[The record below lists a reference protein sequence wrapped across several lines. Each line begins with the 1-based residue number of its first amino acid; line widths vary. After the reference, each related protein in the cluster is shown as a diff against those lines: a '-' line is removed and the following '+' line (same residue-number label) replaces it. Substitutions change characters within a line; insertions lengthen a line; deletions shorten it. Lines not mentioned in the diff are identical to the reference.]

1 MMADKEKKVTQDSKV
16 DKATTDES
24 AAAAKIAKAAKGNNK
39 SDKPSFFTRAG
50 KGTKKFIKDFKGE
63 CKKIVWPDAKTVLKS
78 TGIVLLVV
86 AIVAIVVGVIDLGLS
101 SGVKGLK
108 HLALG
113 EDTTVESTTDEHEGH
128 DHDHDHAEGEE
139 SKEDKKDS
147 EEESDKAEAEQTTED
162 KADDTTAE
170 SAE

>member
-24 AAAAKIAKAAKGNNK
+24 AAAAKVAKAAKGNKK
-39 SDKPSFFTRAG
+39 SDKPSFFTRAS
-50 KGTKKFIKDFKGE
+50 KGTKKFVKDFKGE

-86 AIVAIVVGVIDLGLS
+86 AIVSIVVGVIDLGLS

-108 HLALG
+108 NLALG
-113 EDTTVESTTDEHEGH
+113 EETTIESTETADEHEGH
-128 DHDHDHAEGEE
+128 DHGDEETDEDEG
-139 SKEDKKDS
+139 S
-147 EEESDKAEAEQTTED
+147 EEETTEAKAEESTED
-162 KADDTTAE
+162 KAEDTTAE

>member
-108 HLALG
+108 NLALG
-113 EDTTVESTTDEHEGH
+113 EETTVESTTDEHEGH
-128 DHDHDHAEGEE
+128 DHAEGEE
-139 SKEDKKDS
+139 SEDGKKDS

>member
-1 MMADKEKKVTQDSKV
+1 MADKEKKVTQDSKV

-113 EDTTVESTTDEHEGH
+113 EDTTVESTVDEHEG
-128 DHDHDHAEGEE
+128 HDHAEGEE

-147 EEESDKAEAEQTTED
+147 EEESDKAEADQTTED
-162 KADDTTAE
+162 KADDEAAE

>member
-1 MMADKEKKVTQDSKV
+1 MMADKENKVTQNSKV
-16 DKATTDES
+16 EKATTDES
-24 AAAAKIAKAAKGNNK
+24 AAAAKVAKAAKGNKK
-39 SDKPSFFTRAG
+39 SDKPSFFTRAS
-50 KGTKKFIKDFKGE
+50 KGTKKFVKDFKGE

-108 HLALG
+108 NLALG
-113 EDTTVESTTDEHEGH
+113 ETTTVESTENHDGH
-128 DHDHDHAEGEE
+128 DHDHEDEG
-139 SKEDKKDS
+139 S
-147 EEESDKAEAEQTTED
+147 EEETTKAAAEESTED
-162 KADDTTAE
+162 KAEDEAAE

>member
-1 MMADKEKKVTQDSKV
+1 MADKEKKFTQDSKV

-24 AAAAKIAKAAKGNNK
+24 AAAAKVAKAAKGNKK

-50 KGTKKFIKDFKGE
+50 KGTKKFVKDFKGE

-108 HLALG
+108 NLALG
-113 EDTTVESTTDEHEGH
+113 EETTVESTEGTTEEH
-128 DHDHDHAEGEE
+128 DHDHEGEE
-139 SKEDKKDS
+139 TAEDEGS
-147 EEESDKAEAEQTTED
+147 EEETTEAKAEESTED
-162 KADDTTAE
+162 KAEDTTAE

>member
-1 MMADKEKKVTQDSKV
+1 MADKENKVTQDSKV

-24 AAAAKIAKAAKGNNK
+24 AAAAKVAKAAKGNKK

-86 AIVAIVVGVIDLGLS
+86 AIVSIVVGVIDLGLS

-108 HLALG
+108 NLALG
-113 EDTTVESTTDEHEGH
+113 EETTVETTETADEHEGH
-128 DHDHDHAEGEE
+128 DHGDETAEDEG
-139 SKEDKKDS
+139 S
-147 EEESDKAEAEQTTED
+147 EEETTEAVAEESTED
-162 KADDTTAE
+162 KAEDETAE

>member
-24 AAAAKIAKAAKGNNK
+24 AAAAKVAKAAKGNKK

-86 AIVAIVVGVIDLGLS
+86 AIVSIVVGVIDLGLS

-108 HLALG
+108 NLALG
-113 EDTTVESTTDEHEGH
+113 EETTIESTETADEHEGH
-128 DHDHDHAEGEE
+128 DHGDEETDEDEG
-139 SKEDKKDS
+139 S
-147 EEESDKAEAEQTTED
+147 EEETTEAKAEESTED
-162 KADDTTAE
+162 KAEDTTAASE
-170 SAE
+170 E

>member
-1 MMADKEKKVTQDSKV
+1 MADKEKKVTQDSKV

-24 AAAAKIAKAAKGNNK
+24 AAAAKVAKAAKGNKK

-50 KGTKKFIKDFKGE
+50 KGTKKFVKDFKGE

-108 HLALG
+108 NLALG
-113 EDTTVESTTDEHEGH
+113 EETTVENTEGTTEEH
-128 DHDHDHAEGEE
+128 DHDHEEGE

-147 EEESDKAEAEQTTED
+147 EEETTEAKAEESTED
-162 KADDTTAE
+162 KAENTTAE
-170 SAE
+170 SEE

>member
-1 MMADKEKKVTQDSKV
+1 MADKEKKVTQDSKV

-24 AAAAKIAKAAKGNNK
+24 AAAAKVAKAAKGNKK

-78 TGIVLLVV
+78 TGIVILVV

-101 SGVKGLK
+101 AGVKGLK

-113 EDTTVESTTDEHEGH
+113 EETTVESVEDDHEGH
-128 DHDHDHAEGEE
+128 DHDHEGEE
-139 SKEDKKDS
+139 TAEDEGS
-147 EEESDKAEAEQTTED
+147 EEESDKAEADQTTED
-162 KADDTTAE
+162 KAEDEAAE

>member
-1 MMADKEKKVTQDSKV
+1 MADKENKVTQTSKV
-16 DKATTDES
+16 EKATTDES
-24 AAAAKIAKAAKGNNK
+24 AAAAKIAKAAKGNKK

-50 KGTKKFIKDFKGE
+50 KGTKKFVKDFKGE

-108 HLALG
+108 NLALG
-113 EDTTVESTTDEHEGH
+113 EETTVESTTDAH
-128 DHDHDHAEGEE
+128 DHDHDHEDEG
-139 SKEDKKDS
+139 S
-147 EEESDKAEAEQTTED
+147 EEETTKAAAEESTED
-162 KADDTTAE
+162 KAEEETAE
-170 SAE
+170 SEE

>member
-1 MMADKEKKVTQDSKV
+1 MADKENKVTQDSKV
-16 DKATTDES
+16 EKATTDES
-24 AAAAKIAKAAKGNNK
+24 AAAAKVAKAAKGNKK

-50 KGTKKFIKDFKGE
+50 KGTKKFVKDFKGE

-108 HLALG
+108 NLALG
-113 EDTTVESTTDEHEGH
+113 EETTVETTTDAH
-128 DHDHDHAEGEE
+128 DHDHDHEDEG
-139 SKEDKKDS
+139 S
-147 EEESDKAEAEQTTED
+147 EEETTEAKAEESTED
-162 KADDTTAE
+162 KAENTTAE

>member
-1 MMADKEKKVTQDSKV
+1 MADKENKVTQNSKV
-16 DKATTDES
+16 EKATTDES
-24 AAAAKIAKAAKGNNK
+24 AAAAKVAKAAKGNKK

-63 CKKIVWPDAKTVLKS
+63 CKKIVWPDAQTVLKS

-108 HLALG
+108 NLALG
-113 EDTTVESTTDEHEGH
+113 ETTEVTTTENHDGH
-128 DHDHDHAEGEE
+128 DHSHEEEG
-139 SKEDKKDS
+139 S
-147 EEESDKAEAEQTTED
+147 EEETTKAAAEESTED
-162 KADDTTAE
+162 KAEDEAAE

>member
-1 MMADKEKKVTQDSKV
+1 MMADKENKVTQDSKV
-16 DKATTDES
+16 EKATTDES
-24 AAAAKIAKAAKGNNK
+24 AAAAKVAKAAKGNKK

-86 AIVAIVVGVIDLGLS
+86 AIVAIAVGIVDFGLS
-101 SGVKGLK
+101 TGVTSLK
-108 HLALG
+108 NLAMG
-113 EDTTVESTTDEHEGH
+113 ETTTQAVEENHECH
-128 DHDHDHAEGEE
+128 DHEDEAD
-139 SKEDKKDS
+139 EDKKDS
-147 EEESDKAEAEQTTED
+147 EEETTEAKAEESTED
-162 KADDTTAE
+162 KAEDTTAA

>member
-24 AAAAKIAKAAKGNNK
+24 AAAAKVAKAAKGNKK
-39 SDKPSFFTRAG
+39 SDKPSFFTRAS
-50 KGTKKFIKDFKGE
+50 KGTKKFVKDFKGE

-86 AIVAIVVGVIDLGLS
+86 AIVSIVVGVIDLGLS

-108 HLALG
+108 NLALG
-113 EDTTVESTTDEHEGH
+113 EETTIESTETADEHEGH
-128 DHDHDHAEGEE
+128 DHGDEETDEDEG
-139 SKEDKKDS
+139 S
-147 EEESDKAEAEQTTED
+147 EEETTEAKAEESTED
-162 KADDTTAE
+162 KAEDTTAE
-170 SAE
+170 SEE

>member
-1 MMADKEKKVTQDSKV
+1 MADKENKVTQGSKV

-24 AAAAKIAKAAKGNNK
+24 AAAAKVAKAAKGNKK
-39 SDKPSFFTRAG
+39 SDKPSFFTRAS
-50 KGTKKFIKDFKGE
+50 KGTKKFVKDFKGE

-108 HLALG
+108 NLALG
-113 EDTTVESTTDEHEGH
+113 EETTEVTTTENHDGH
-128 DHDHDHAEGEE
+128 DHSHEDEG
-139 SKEDKKDS
+139 S
-147 EEESDKAEAEQTTED
+147 EEESADEQTTED
-162 KADDTTAE
+162 KAEDTTAASE
-170 SAE
+170 E

>member
-1 MMADKEKKVTQDSKV
+1 MADKENKVTQDSKV

-24 AAAAKIAKAAKGNNK
+24 AAAAKVAKAAKGNKK

-108 HLALG
+108 NLALG
-113 EDTTVESTTDEHEGH
+113 EETTVESTTDEHEGH
-128 DHDHDHAEGEE
+128 DYAEGEE
-139 SKEDKKDS
+139 SEDGKKDS

>member
-1 MMADKEKKVTQDSKV
+1 MADKEKKVTQDSKV

-24 AAAAKIAKAAKGNNK
+24 AAAAKVAKAAKGNKK

-86 AIVAIVVGVIDLGLS
+86 AIVSIVVGVIDLGLS

-108 HLALG
+108 NLALG
-113 EDTTVESTTDEHEGH
+113 EETTIDSTETADEHEGH
-128 DHDHDHAEGEE
+128 DHGDEETDEDEG
-139 SKEDKKDS
+139 S
-147 EEESDKAEAEQTTED
+147 EEETTEAKAEESTED
-162 KADDTTAE
+162 KAENTTAE
-170 SAE
+170 STE

>member
-1 MMADKEKKVTQDSKV
+1 MADKENKVTQNSKV
-16 DKATTDES
+16 EKATTDES
-24 AAAAKIAKAAKGNNK
+24 AAAAKIAKAAKGNKK
-39 SDKPSFFTRAG
+39 SDKPSFFTRAS

-63 CKKIVWPDAKTVLKS
+63 CKKIVWPDAQTVLKS

-108 HLALG
+108 NLALG
-113 EDTTVESTTDEHEGH
+113 EETTVESTEGTTEEH
-128 DHDHDHAEGEE
+128 DHDHEEEG
-139 SKEDKKDS
+139 S
-147 EEESDKAEAEQTTED
+147 EEETTKAAAEESTED
-162 KADDTTAE
+162 KAEDTTAE

>member
-24 AAAAKIAKAAKGNNK
+24 AAAAKVAKAAKGNKK

-63 CKKIVWPDAKTVLKS
+63 CKKIVWPDTKTVLKS

-86 AIVAIVVGVIDLGLS
+86 AIVSIVVGVIDLGLS

-108 HLALG
+108 NLALG
-113 EDTTVESTTDEHEGH
+113 EETTVETTETADEHEGH
-128 DHDHDHAEGEE
+128 DHGDEETAEDEG
-139 SKEDKKDS
+139 S
-147 EEESDKAEAEQTTED
+147 EEETTEAKAEESTED
-162 KADDTTAE
+162 KAEDTTAE

>member
-1 MMADKEKKVTQDSKV
+1 MADKEKKVTQDSKV

-24 AAAAKIAKAAKGNNK
+24 AAAAKIAKAAKGNKK

-78 TGIVLLVV
+78 TGIVILVV
-86 AIVAIVVGVIDLGLS
+86 AIVAIVVGVIDFGLS
-101 SGVKGLK
+101 AGVKGLK
-108 HLALG
+108 QLATG
-113 EDTTVESTTDEHEGH
+113 EETTVESVEDHEGH
-128 DHDHDHAEGEE
+128 DHDHDEDEA
-139 SKEDKKDS
+139 KEDKKDS
-147 EEESDKAEAEQTTED
+147 EEETTEAKAEESTED
-162 KADDTTAE
+162 KADDKTAE